1 MNKMP
6 GFLMAVV
13 YRKLNSFYKPNP
25 LKASQGLNK
34 KIGYL
39 QTQNLGTKI
48 IHFFKFSKLQRKREK
63 MQKS

>member
-1 MNKMP
+1 MC
-6 GFLMAVV
+6 
-13 YRKLNSFYKPNP
+13 SFHKPNP

-48 IHFFKFSKLQRKREK
+48 IYFFKFSKLQRKKEK
-63 MQKS
+63 NAKKLIQRKLSILPADPAS